1 MYIFQ
6 EVHSVNNL
14 QNIHIYYRN
23 RFCNLSNKKQF
34 CSAKETLHISDR
46 FTMHTDLYHSFLLAW
61 MLARVGHDVGRSWG
75 DWRKPTCPSRR
86 PMYPIIYNNC
96 RSWGLNLGRSGD
108 KQVHCPLHNWTP
120 LSSF

>member
-1 MYIFQ
+1 MFTTETDFVIYLTKNNFVLQRRPSTLVTDSQCTLTYI
-6 EVHSVNNL
+6 N
-14 QNIHIYYRN
+14 
-23 RFCNLSNKKQF
+23 
-34 CSAKETLHISDR
+34 
-46 FTMHTDLYHSFLLAW
+46 SFLLAW